1 MLCTQ
6 HRYLISE
13 ELAAL
18 QSLHSAAIVLLPNIT
33 LTWILA
39 RLNVRDIS
47 EMCRLLARSLMVLLR
62 FSQAQLSHV
71 ARVNLVQMTV
81 THPTYSLGFL
91 ILRSLARALN
101 RICLCHLPDAHATL
115 PTLYNFAC
123 DRLHQVK

>member
-33 LTWILA
+33 LTWIMA

-81 THPTYSLGFL
+81 THSTYSF